1 MSASQNRNPGSAG
14 PGAPPG
20 LRHAPLPSQAR
31 QAAPPP
37 QPSTHTFSDDFQQ
50 ILFLLGQLAFLYV
63 NHCFR
68 QLDRYCFFGSIKKK
82 RRVCIRNA
90 SRKVRQLETRTLSS
104 QPRKRSNSL
113 HPPRGW
119 RAAGELGRAGR
130 AVSAG
135 PVVVS
140 APRESLARPG
150 GGAAGGGSEILPLE
164 QPGKEK
170 PNGENQRGEIKC
182 LLHVSHRHPF
192 RCTYLGTH
200 SI

>member
-1 MSASQNRNPGSAG
+1 MTSSRSFSSWVSSPFFMWTIASASLTAIVS
-14 PGAPPG
+14 
-20 LRHAPLPSQAR
+20 
-31 QAAPPP
+31 
-37 QPSTHTFSDDFQQ
+37 
-50 ILFLLGQLAFLYV
+50 LGVLK
-63 NHCFR
+63 
-68 QLDRYCFFGSIKKK
+68 SK

-113 HPPRGW
+113 HPPGGW

-135 PVVVS
+135 PAVVS

-150 GGAAGGGSEILPLE
+150 GGAAGGGSESLPLE

-170 PNGENQRGEIKC
+170 PNGENQRGKLNACYTSPTAI
-182 LLHVSHRHPF
+182 LSGAR
-192 RCTYLGTH
+192 
-200 SI
+200 I